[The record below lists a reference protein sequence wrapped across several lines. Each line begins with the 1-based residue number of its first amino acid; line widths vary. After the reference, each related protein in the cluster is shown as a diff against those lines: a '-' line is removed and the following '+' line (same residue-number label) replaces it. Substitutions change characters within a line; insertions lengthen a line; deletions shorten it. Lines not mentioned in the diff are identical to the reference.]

1 MKKFVI
7 AEILIVVA
15 FSYVI
20 GLKLQGTRGVFKLG
34 VWCFSGFAS
43 LFPVLFAAI
52 YWRRT
57 TKAGAYASILAAAGT
72 WFWLFRDAG
81 YGTSGEHTYWGL
93 TPATLIFTA
102 ATTALLLVS
111 LVTRP
116 PSTATVAKFFR
127 TVHNAR

>member
-1 MKKFVI
+1 VF
-7 AEILIVVA
+7 ILIVVA
-15 FSYVI
+15 LSYLI

-52 YWRRT
+52 YWRRA

-72 WFWLFRDAG
+72 WFWLFRDSG
-81 YGTSGEHTYWGL
+81 YGASGEHGRWGL
-93 TPATLIFTA
+93 TPVTLIFA
-102 ATTALLLVS
+102 ASTIALILVS

-116 PSTATVAKFFR
+116 PSPSTVEKFFGAPKYA
-127 TVHNAR
+127 H